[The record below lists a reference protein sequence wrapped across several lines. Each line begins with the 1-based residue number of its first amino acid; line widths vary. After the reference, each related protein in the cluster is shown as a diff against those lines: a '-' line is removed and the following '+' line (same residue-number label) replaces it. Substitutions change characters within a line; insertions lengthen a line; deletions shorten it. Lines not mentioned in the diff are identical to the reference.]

1 MKAERIAYLSALL
14 GSTCCAVPLGLAVI
28 GLGSLG
34 VGSWIGP
41 YHWYFTGAAG
51 LLLVISWGYFVRERR
66 RAEACSY
73 EITNAR
79 ATRRSLMAASGVVAA
94 FLALNLSTALS
105 GTKEPLASSAGATEL
120 ITVPVQGMSCVA
132 CEYPIESNL
141 AKIDGVLEANAS
153 AAAGTVSVKT
163 TPGTVTLEAIAGAVR
178 SAGYEAE
185 VSAARREQLGTSS
198 HGKEMDQS

>member
-14 GSTCCAVPLGLAVI
+14 ASTCCAVPLGLAVV

-51 LLLVISWGYFVRERR
+51 VLLVIAWGYFVRERR
-66 RAEACSY
+66 RAEACSC
-73 EITNAR
+73 ELTNAH
-79 ATRRSLMAASGVVAA
+79 ALRSLMAASGVVAV

-105 GTKEPLASSAGATEL
+105 GTKEPPASFAGATEL
-120 ITVPVQGMSCVA
+120 ITLPVQGMSCVA

-141 AKIDGVLEANAS
+141 TKIDGVLEANAS
-153 AAAGTVSVKT
+153 AAAGTVTVKAR
-163 TPGTVTLEAIAGAVR
+163 PGTVMLDAIAGAVR
-178 SAGYEAE
+178 SAGYGAD
-185 VSAARREQLGTSS
+185 VSAAQREQVGTRS
-198 HGKEMDQS
+198 HGKERDQS